1 MNLASG
7 WAPVFSIV
15 MAAIANAGGSTLLK
29 YSTSYRSAE
38 GGKNAVF
45 YLLFFG
51 AMALF
56 GGSFPFYAFG
66 LSKMRLSVAQPI
78 FTVGTYTAVALGA
91 ILLFREPYSATKII
105 GLVVIM
111 VGVLLVSNG

>member
-66 LSKMRLSVAQPI
+66 LSKMRLSAQFCSSGNPI
-78 FTVGTYTAVALGA
+78 QQ
-91 ILLFREPYSATKII
+91 RRSS
-105 GLVVIM
+105 
-111 VGVLLVSNG
+111 VSSSSW